1 MVGRVGLEPTAN
13 GLKGRCST
21 IELPTRVDARDGIEP
36 SITLLQRVVLPF
48 DHPAIIR
55 TFALLGLMNALTGIP
70 VNHRSRLF
78 KFLTHNGIIIS
89 YFYTRVKRKIKK
101 QNKKKEMG
109 NA

>member
-21 IELPTRVDARDGIEP
+21 IELPTHVDARDGIEP

-55 TFALLGLMNALTGIP
+55 TFALLGLMNALTGNP

-78 KFLTHNGIIIS
+78 RFLTHNEVILS
-89 YFYTRVKRKIKK
+89 CFYTYVK
-101 QNKKKEMG
+101 G
-109 NA
+109 

>member
-1 MVGRVGLEPTAN
+1 M
-13 GLKGRCST
+13 
-21 IELPTRVDARDGIEP
+21 DARDGIEP

-78 KFLTHNGIIIS
+78 RFLTHNEVILS
-89 YFYTRVKRKIKK
+89 CFYTYVK
-101 QNKKKEMG
+101 G
-109 NA
+109 

>member
-21 IELPTRVDARDGIEP
+21 IELPTHVDARDGIEP

-55 TFALLGLMNALTGIP
+55 TFTFLGLMNALTGIP
-70 VNHRSRLF
+70 VNHRSRFF
-78 KFLTHNGIIIS
+78 KFLTHNEVIIS

-101 QNKKKEMG
+101 TK
-109 NA
+109 

>member
-36 SITLLQRVVLPF
+36 SIALLQRAVLPF

-55 TFALLGLMNALTGIP
+55 TFALLGFMHALAGIP
-70 VNHRSRLF
+70 IDHRSRFFNL
-78 KFLTHNGIIIS
+78 LIHNRFNNIK
-89 YFYTRVKRKIKK
+89 FYTEVK
-101 QNKKKEMG
+101 G
-109 NA
+109 